1 MLEELNLKLDTWM
14 QTDDYKCQ
22 LKKQDKYFKSL
33 REFLAIFTKDKIES
47 MNIDEYVT
55 GKKNQKAFCYWLE
68 ETLEFYGSISGR
80 TTAYEKFVI
89 YWDKEIKDYSFGP
102 KKWKSRKGFGS
113 TKDEI
118 FENIKKSILDVVDAT
133 KNNDYERI
141 INNPLNPQ
149 FKNKINFLY
158 DYDNQIPIYSNED
171 LNVIL
176 TLFEIPFD
184 KNIDR
189 IYKREKLFEFY
200 KNNGYD
206 QKVSPAL
213 FMLFIYSWYGY
224 RAILRTN
231 EKPTIESKEIESFSL
246 VDIKIDDVIT
256 SKKEKYKNE
265 LKRRIIYNPGSE
277 ESKRITGKKAEDIVL
292 EYLKVHAKELDA
304 HNITPW
310 CYGENQ
316 DDGKGYDISYL
327 LSNGTEIFVE
337 VKDTKA
343 DLKGQVYFEMS
354 RNEYNIMKSHPN
366 TYYIFFVNDVNKGN
380 IIQRILAKDVYGEE
394 PIKYRV
400 NFKSML
406 KDENE
411 NITLN
416 DSEIKNSDD
425 KIKD

>member
-1 MLEELNLKLDTWM
+1 M
-14 QTDDYKCQ
+14 
-22 LKKQDKYFKSL
+22 
-33 REFLAIFTKDKIES
+33 
-47 MNIDEYVT
+47 
-55 GKKNQKAFCYWLE
+55 
-68 ETLEFYGSISGR
+68 
-80 TTAYEKFVI
+80 
-89 YWDKEIKDYSFGP
+89 
-102 KKWKSRKGFGS
+102 
-113 TKDEI
+113 
-118 FENIKKSILDVVDAT
+118 VDAT

-158 DYDNQIPIYSNED
+158 DYNNQIPIYSNED

-265 LKRRIIYNPGSE
+265 LKRRIVYNPGSE

-310 CYGENQ
+310 CYEENQ
-316 DDGKGYDISYL
+316 DDGKGYDISYF

-337 VKDTKA
+337 VKGTKA

-354 RNEYNIMKSHPN
+354 RNEYNVMKNNPD

-394 PIKYRV
+394 SIKYRV

-406 KDENE
+406 KDENKT
-411 NITLN
+411 IALN
-416 DSEIKNSDD
+416 SRELKKSDD

>member
-231 EKPTIESKEIESFSL
+231 EKPTIESKEIEGYCENNTYKMGANSIEYRNNYIENFTNSFNKHLSQ
-246 VDIKIDDVIT
+246 I
-256 SKKEKYKNE
+256 EKYKDDCMKK
-265 LKRRIIYNPGSE
+265 LKLLPNKIVISFVC
-277 ESKRITGKKAEDIVL
+277 EDKTL
-292 EYLKVHAKELDA
+292 
-304 HNITPW
+304 
-310 CYGENQ
+310 G
-316 DDGKGYDISYL
+316 G
-327 LSNGTEIFVE
+327 
-337 VKDTKA
+337 
-343 DLKGQVYFEMS
+343 
-354 RNEYNIMKSHPN
+354 
-366 TYYIFFVNDVNKGN
+366 TYYKENNKMGKCVNPLATKQFINLLKKSSIDYLIFNSQNDPSQLTV
-380 IIQRILAKDVYGEE
+380 L
-394 PIKYRV
+394 
-400 NFKSML
+400 S
-406 KDENE
+406 
-411 NITLN
+411 
-416 DSEIKNSDD
+416 KNSINDNLLKKSKDLDD
-425 KIKD
+425 KEFYIIPAFPKFTFFKYYDKK